1 MRTMKLAEIGGLSML
16 LSVATLGGLGGAGCV
31 TQSKYDELMARHQK
45 LGGKLKATES
55 LAARRERRI
64 RALDAEIARVKKA
77 LAAVKKELASTRE
90 NMSEKLKKKQRELRR
105 QAEELEAK
113 MRELSKSRWALRELA
128 KIKAEM
134 KRQKELNDKLRQS
147 FSAMISAGRLKL
159 INRRGKLV
167 IQMAS
172 KVLFKSGKARLT
184 PEGKDALK
192 DLAGVLKG
200 INRHFQVAGHTDNIP
215 TSRRKYKDNWA
226 LSGHRATVVVRLLQ
240 KYGVPGHR
248 LSGAGFGSFDPV
260 ANNRTAAGRAL
271 NRRIEITLLPAV
283 NIKKFK

>member
-1 MRTMKLAEIGGLSML
+1 MRRTISNTISCL
-16 LSVATLGGLGGAGCV
+16 VALFVLGGLGATGCV
-31 TQSKYDELMARHQK
+31 TQGKYDDLLTKHGK
-45 LGGKLKATES
+45 LGKKLKASES
-55 LAARRERRI
+55 LSASLQRRI
-64 RALDAEIARVKKA
+64 AALDAELKKVKKA
-77 LAAVKKELASTRE
+77 LASVKKDLAATRS
-90 NMSEKLKKKQRELRR
+90 NMSEKLLKKQRELRR

-113 MRELSKSRWALRELA
+113 MRELKKSRWALAELA

-134 KRQKELNDKLRQS
+134 KRQKELNDKLRLS
-147 FSAMISAGRLKL
+147 FAKMISAGRLKL

-184 PEGKDALK
+184 SVGKDALK

-215 TSRRKYKDNWA
+215 TRRRKYGDNWG
-226 LSGHRATVVVRLLQ
+226 LSGHRATIVVRLLQ
-240 KYGVPGHR
+240 KNGVPGHR
-248 LSGAGFGSFDPV
+248 LSGAGFGEYDPV
-260 ANNRTAAGRAL
+260 AANRSATGRAL

>member
-1 MRTMKLAEIGGLSML
+1 MSRFMSITIPCLAAIVG
-16 LSVATLGGLGGAGCV
+16 LGGLGATGCV
-31 TQSKYDELMARHQK
+31 TQGKFDELMAKHKK
-45 LGGKLKATES
+45 LGGKLKDSES
-55 LAARRERRI
+55 LSARRQRRI
-64 RALDAEIARVKKA
+64 EALDKEIAKVKKA
-77 LAAVKKELASTRE
+77 LASVRKDLAATRE
-90 NMSEKLKKKQRELRR
+90 NMSEKLLKKQRELRR

-113 MRELSKSRWALRELA
+113 MRELKKSRWALKELA

-134 KRQKELNDKLRQS
+134 KRQKELNDKLRLS
-147 FSAMISAGRLKL
+147 FAKMISAGRLKL

-184 PEGKDALK
+184 GLGKDALK

-215 TSRRKYKDNWA
+215 TRRRKYKDNWA

-240 KYGVPGHR
+240 KNGVPGHR
-248 LSGAGFGSFDPV
+248 LSNAGFGAYDPV
-260 ANNRTAAGRAL
+260 ASNRGAAGRAQ

-283 NIKKFK
+283 HIKKFK